1 MACLICCELL
11 ATAAKLCYVMCQHRF
26 WAFSVTIASERHIYG
41 LGSAAEDPRFPFV
54 LPIFHSKMYTV

>member
-11 ATAAKLCYVMCQHRF
+11 ATAAKLCYVMCHHRF
-26 WAFSVTIASERHIYG
+26 WGFSVTIASERHRYG

-54 LPIFHSKMYTV
+54 FAYISR